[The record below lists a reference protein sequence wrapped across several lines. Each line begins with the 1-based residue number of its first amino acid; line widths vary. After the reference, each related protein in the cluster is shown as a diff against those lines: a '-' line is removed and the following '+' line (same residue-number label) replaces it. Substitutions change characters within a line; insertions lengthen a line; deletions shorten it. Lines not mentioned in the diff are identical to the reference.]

1 MNSQVLAISVDSVDA
16 KIAWGKSLGG
26 ISYPLV
32 ADFWPHGELAMKYGV
47 FNATRGRSERALIVI
62 DKAGIVRWVKVYE
75 PGHLPD
81 VAELLDELKK
91 LQ

>member
-1 MNSQVLAISVDSVDA
+1 
-16 KIAWGKSLGG
+16 
-26 ISYPLV
+26 
-32 ADFWPHGELAMKYGV
+32 MKYGV

-62 DKAGIVRWVKVYE
+62 DKTGIVRWVKVYE

-81 VAELLDELKK
+81 VTELLDELKK